1 MISLFIILVL
11 LSITA
16 QRVGCFSLQGCQVQG
31 VWGPDMKVL
40 CYLVGL
46 SRVPRSLPAMV
57 VNLDLS
63 QNRFSN
69 LQENDFQNLSQL
81 QVLNVSQ
88 NEISTIESRTFSNQ
102 GRLELLNLTSNRLI
116 GISNSMF
123 TGLNNLTTLMLSHNN
138 ITTIE
143 LHAFSSMKHIRI
155 IDLASN
161 KLQTLDSMHAVF
173 VLSTLEKLHIGDN
186 GLYNFAT
193 EDLRGTLMNLTRLD
207 ISRNPLSEINMT
219 SNVFQSLHSLDSS
232 YVGGGHSVK
241 WFFKDPCF
249 LNALKNLMLSGVNM
263 TPSELSDLIQ
273 HLSCSSLENI
283 QLNYLNLTDSDNL
296 VEQVC
301 SFQPNLK
308 YLQLQ
313 GNNFTGLKE
322 DVFKNCT
329 SLIHLDLSMNNF
341 QEVSKLT
348 FKHLHFLQV
357 LSLAY
362 NKLFVVSDDIV
373 QMPSLQMLDLS
384 YNNIKYIFMNQSAST
399 SKLTHLNLFCNQL
412 TQLFS
417 SSQFQALGGLA
428 ELHIGK
434 NLLLEISAPFS
445 PALVMLKLLELR
457 KNKLTA
463 IRKHTFINL
472 SALQT
477 LNLVANQ
484 IESIEAGAFD
494 GLSHL
499 ETLLIGSNNIASPL
513 LEKGIFNGLTSL
525 KELQMFSNYISY
537 TSTEKLE
544 RPPFLQLKS
553 LKIFTLNSQGHTGLL
568 HLPANFFEGL
578 ISVTRIHA
586 GNLAITTLDSTT
598 FTYTPKL
605 KELDLSNN
613 LLKTIDPALF
623 KPIANLSQLHISR
636 IDLQSLDFLFHV
648 NFSKMFLL
656 RAVGNQLQVINQKH
670 IKALPSLSFLDI
682 RQNPFTCNCDNKDFL
697 NWSLHNLKTQVL
709 HFYGYIC
716 AYPPGSKG
724 KPLHQFKTTWCRVY
738 SEFILF
744 ISTSVVTIL
753 VMACC
758 TVYHLFRWQVA
769 YAYYL
774 FLAFLYDKKQKRKSD
789 SKYTYDAF
797 VSYNRHDEEWV
808 MRDLLPTLEEQYHW
822 KLCLHHRDFQPGK
835 PILDNIVENI
845 YASRKTICIIS
856 EQYLGSEWCSS
867 EMQVASFRLFDE
879 RKDVLILIFLQE
891 IPKERLSPYHRMRK
905 LVKRKTYLRWPQK
918 REEVQL
924 FWHKVNMA
932 LKTLDDG
939 GENNPI
945 LRGTI
950 PYDL

>member
-1 MISLFIILVL
+1 MISLFVTLIL
-11 LSITA
+11 LSVPA
-16 QRVGCFSLQGCQVQG
+16 QRVACFSLQGCQVQG
-31 VWGPDMKVL
+31 VWGNDMKVL

-46 SRVPRSLPAMV
+46 SRVPWSLPVMV

-69 LQENDFQNLSQL
+69 LQANEFQNLSRL

-88 NEISTIESRTFSNQ
+88 NKISTIESHTFSNQ
-102 GRLELLNLTSNRLI
+102 GQLEVLNLTNNRLTDL
-116 GISNSMF
+116 SSSMF
-123 TGLNNLTTLMLSHNN
+123 TGLSSLITLLLSHNSITN
-138 ITTIE
+138 IE
-143 LHAFSSMKHIRI
+143 PHAFSIMKNVRM

-173 VLSTLEKLHIGDN
+173 MLRTLDSLHIGNN
-186 GLYNFAT
+186 GLHHFLT
-193 EDLRGTLMNLTRLD
+193 KDLSGTLMNLTKLD
-207 ISRNPLSEINMT
+207 ISRNPLSEISMT
-219 SNVFQSLHSLDSS
+219 SNVFQNLHSLDSS
-232 YVGGGHSVK
+232 YVGGGHSVT

-249 LNALKNLMLSGVNM
+249 LNALKNVMLSGVNM
-263 TPSELSDLIQ
+263 KPEELSGLIQ
-273 HLSCSSLENI
+273 GLSCSFLENI

-296 VEQVC
+296 VEQIC
-301 SFQPNLK
+301 SFQPNLTF
-308 YLQLQ
+308 LQLR

-329 SLIHLDLSMNNF
+329 SLTHLDLSMNNF

-362 NKLFVVSDDIV
+362 NKLFIVSDDIV

-384 YNNIKYIFMNQSAST
+384 YNNIEDIFMNQSVSA
-399 SKLTHLNLFCNQL
+399 SKLTHLSLICNQL
-412 TQLFS
+412 TKLFS
-417 SSQFQALGGLA
+417 SSQFQALGRLA
-428 ELHIGK
+428 ELQIG
-434 NLLLEISAPFS
+434 NNFLLEISAPFS
-445 PALVMLKLLELR
+445 PALVMLKSLELR

-463 IRKHTFINL
+463 IKKYTFVNL

-494 GLSHL
+494 GLSNL

-537 TSTEKLE
+537 TSTEKLK

-553 LKIFTLNSQGHTGLL
+553 LQIFTLNSQGHTGLL
-568 HLPANFFEGL
+568 HLPPNFFEGL
-578 ISVTRIHA
+578 ISVKKIHA
-586 GNLAITTLDSTT
+586 GNLAITTLDPTT

-613 LLKTIDPALF
+613 LLNTIDPMVF
-623 KPIANLSQLHISR
+623 QPVANLSQLHISKTG
-636 IDLQSLDFLFHV
+636 LQSLDFLLHV
-648 NFSKMFLL
+648 NFSEMFLL
-656 RAVGNQLQVINQKH
+656 RAVGNQLQVITNQH
-670 IKALPSLSFLDI
+670 IKALPFLNFLDI
-682 RQNPFTCNCDNKDFL
+682 RQNPFTCDCNNKDFL
-697 NWSLHNLKTQVL
+697 NWSLHDLKTQVL
-709 HFYGYIC
+709 HFYEYTC

-724 KPLHQFKTTWCRVY
+724 EPLHEFNMNWCPRY
-738 SEFILF
+738 EFILF
-744 ISTSVVTIL
+744 ISTSGGTIL

-758 TVYHLFRWQVA
+758 TIYRLFRWHVA

-774 FLAFLYDKKQKRKSD
+774 LLAFLYDKKQKRKLD

-797 VSYNRHDEEWV
+797 ISYNRHDEKWV
-808 MRDLLPTLEEQYHW
+808 MRDLLPTLEEQYQW

-845 YASRKTICIIS
+845 YASRKTICVIS
-856 EQYLGSEWCSS
+856 EHYLGSEWCSS

-879 RKDVLILIFLQE
+879 RKDVLILIFLEE
-891 IPKERLSPYHRMRK
+891 IPRERLSPYHRMRK
-905 LVKRKTYLRWPQK
+905 LAKRKTYLRWPQK
-918 REEVQL
+918 REEVRL

-950 PYDL
+950 PDDY